1 MRQKGIQVRNRLSY
15 GLAIAAA
22 GLVGL
27 AAFPVFSQDVQE
39 GGPVETD
46 FAPYALGRASE
57 EITSKLEKP
66 WRTDTVTIT
75 VNGLVENYGQ
85 MEYKVTMEEG
95 DMLLYSW
102 TASDDI
108 YYEMHG
114 HPLYEDGTYGDAMLY
129 RDEMGN
135 QSHGFVRA
143 PLQGI
148 HGWYF
153 VNDSFDMP
161 IEIELTLAGT
171 YELEPGIIGQSR

>member
-135 QSHGFVRA
+135 QSYGFVRA

-153 VNDSFDMP
+153 VNDSFDTP